1 MPPQPLP
8 RRPPPA
14 AYSLH
19 APGLPPGAAGRLPLF
34 GLVIYL
40 LEQLQSL
47 FDTGRV
53 VVGGQCGWGARAFY
67 KQQQHQQQLNPTRE
81 LYQTARASLDTVK
94 GPLREHTAT

>member
-53 VVGGQCGWGARAFY
+53 VWVGSVGG
-67 KQQQHQQQLNPTRE
+67 E
-81 LYQTARASLDTVK
+81 LGLFTNNNNINNN
-94 GPLREHTAT
+94 